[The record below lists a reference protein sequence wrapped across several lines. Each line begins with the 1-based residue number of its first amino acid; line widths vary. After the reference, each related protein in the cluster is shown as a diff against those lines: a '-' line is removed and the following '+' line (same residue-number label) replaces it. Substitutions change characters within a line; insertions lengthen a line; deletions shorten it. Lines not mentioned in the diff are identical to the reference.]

1 MPIWTDFEEYDPK
14 TRQMYG
20 NQKRIDEGISLVL
33 GRMSRTLRRE
43 ETRGRIDADSYR
55 VDKAKQLRLPFPS
68 FINCVTLYNCI
79 MRKSKNQEEW
89 REIPGY
95 EGLYKV
101 SSYGRIIAQPRTIV
115 CKCKDGS
122 EVTRYYQWRYVEP
135 KPDKRN
141 SRYASL
147 RDKDGNV
154 TKISIHRLI
163 ATVFIP
169 NPDNLPIV
177 NHKDENPG
185 NNRADN
191 LEWCTNEYNLNY
203 GTAPKRRGESI
214 SATRH
219 SDRIAKDNARMAK
232 IIKTRGQIRVC
243 KKDSIFGIGLYN
255 SIEEAKF
262 ALKIKAKDNAPIK
275 DCLADKR
282 ESAYGYSW
290 FYDKWQN
297 AGKYGHI

>member
-1 MPIWTDFEEYDPK
+1 
-14 TRQMYG
+14 
-20 NQKRIDEGISLVL
+20 
-33 GRMSRTLRRE
+33 
-43 ETRGRIDADSYR
+43 
-55 VDKAKQLRLPFPS
+55 
-68 FINCVTLYNCI
+68 

-141 SRYASL
+141 YRYVSL

-219 SDRIAKDNARMAK
+219 ADRIAEDNARMAK

-243 KKDSIFGIGLYN
+243 KKDSISGIGLYN

-262 ALKIKAKDNAPIK
+262 ALKIKAKDNTPIK
-275 DCLADKR
+275 ECLADKR